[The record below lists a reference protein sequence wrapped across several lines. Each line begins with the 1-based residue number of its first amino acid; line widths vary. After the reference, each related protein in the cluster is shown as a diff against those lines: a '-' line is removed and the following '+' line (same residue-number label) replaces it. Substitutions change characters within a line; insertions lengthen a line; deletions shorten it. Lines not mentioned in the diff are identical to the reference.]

1 MSKKKAVKE
10 APERHGEIQNYEPVA
25 ELRELA
31 EQVKA
36 LYKKAEESEKSA
48 LELGKRLLEVKEYV
62 KGRPG
67 GLKRW
72 IKENIGQSL
81 STYNRCKYAQ
91 SLADPESTRGKKKSE
106 RDMATLL
113 NWDELEDI
121 RKDADLLVKATL
133 RGDIQEA
140 HMCRSIIMGAVEI
153 MVKRTEYSFSKRSRQ
168 TYARELR
175 NSGNPL
181 GDKIL
186 ATEFEDQEMLR
197 REFGY
202 SNSILTDR
210 PRRPRRRARFTPYED
225 SKGRW
230 ITGEQLD
237 FTGRQQAEIAK
248 AASATAG
255 K

>member
-1 MSKKKAVKE
+1 VSKKKAVKE
-10 APERHGEIQNYEPVA
+10 APERGGAIQNYEPVA
-25 ELRELA
+25 ELRALA
-31 EQVKA
+31 EQVKS
-36 LYKKAEESEKSA
+36 LYKKVEESETSA
-48 LELGKRLLEVKEYV
+48 IELGTLLLEVKDYV
-62 KGRPG
+62 KNRPG

-72 IKENIGQSL
+72 IKYNIGEGP

-91 SLADPESTRGKKKSE
+91 SLVDPKSTRGKKKAE
-106 RDMATLL
+106 RDAATQL

-121 RKDADLLVKATL
+121 RKEADLLVKATL

-168 TYARELR
+168 TYARELK

-186 ATEFEDQEMLR
+186 VTELGNQEMLK

-202 SNSILTDR
+202 GVLADR
-210 PRRPRRRARFTPYED
+210 PQRPRRRRRFTPYED

-230 ITGEQLD
+230 ITNDDLD

-248 AASATAG
+248 AAAATAG